1 MIFFQCWI
9 HSLFRVAT
17 LQGININS
25 KLYTLLKV
33 TKEPWSPKFQNQFG
47 VTFMVPWSYKIAK
60 LKLHPYI
67 LFIADM

>member
-1 MIFFQCWI
+1 MIFSQCYI

-17 LQGININS
+17 LQVEGININS

-33 TKEPWSPKFQNQFG
+33 TKGPWNPKFQSHI
-47 VTFMVPWSYKIAK
+47 MAE
-60 LKLHPYI
+60 LKLNLYI